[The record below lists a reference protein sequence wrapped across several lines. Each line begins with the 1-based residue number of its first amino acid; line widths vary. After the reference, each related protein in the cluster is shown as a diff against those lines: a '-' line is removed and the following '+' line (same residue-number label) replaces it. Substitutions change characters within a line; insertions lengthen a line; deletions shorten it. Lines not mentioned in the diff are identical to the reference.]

1 MKISNWKVVAEL
13 IGIAAIVASLIFV
26 GLEMRQQQVLARA
39 ELSSASFDYMR
50 SVRQSFSNGQ
60 FAESYIKMLRSPE
73 SLSDEEIA
81 MINGFFHEL
90 IQLVER
96 DCFMVYLGV
105 FQECTYTMNRFFPE
119 YLGNKYAQSWWEETK
134 DDYDPGLRSQVSLF
148 LEDLDPNTSLHY
160 VEDARKAF
168 Q

>member
-1 MKISNWKVVAEL
+1 MKITNWKVVAEL

-73 SLSDEEIA
+73 SLTDEEIA
-81 MINGFFHEL
+81 RIPSRSNPIGRTRLFHGL
-90 IQLVER
+90 
-96 DCFMVYLGV
+96 
-105 FQECTYTMNRFFPE
+105 
-119 YLGNKYAQSWWEETK
+119 SW
-134 DDYDPGLRSQVSLF
+134 RVSRMHVHN
-148 LEDLDPNTSLHY
+148 E
-160 VEDARKAF
+160 
-168 Q
+168 